1 MTLDLLTPANRAIR
15 HLMIARGAE
24 SKTLQ
29 LDAHPVHCYRVKGEG
44 RGAPVVLLHGLG
56 GSANSFFKTMFLL
69 SKHFKEVWA
78 PDLPGNG
85 FSPAPD
91 GPPPLEEQVKVVVSL
106 LEQHVREKAFLVG
119 NSLGGAMAF
128 YAAHLAP
135 KRLAGLALI
144 SPAGAKLSPARVK
157 TLLSSF
163 DVQNATQ
170 ARQLTQRLFHK
181 APLYMLLFSNQLKH
195 MYSSKAVRSAV
206 ERIKPEDFVPE
217 DLLGALSMPT
227 LLIWGKSERLLPY
240 ESLDYFK
247 AHLPRAAEVHEVE
260 GFGHIPQMEKP
271 AEVARR
277 LIDFAKR
284 KL

>member
-1 MTLDLLTPANRAIR
+1 MIDLLTPANRAIR

-29 LDAHPVHCYRVKGEG
+29 LEGHAVHCYRAAGEG
-44 RGAPVVLLHGLG
+44 KGPPIVLLHGLG
-56 GSANSFFKTMFLL
+56 GSANSFFQTMFLL
-69 SKHFKEVWA
+69 TKHFKEVWA

-85 FSPAPD
+85 FSPAPN

-106 LEQHVREKAFLVG
+106 LEQQVKDKAFLVG

-128 YAAHLAP
+128 YAAHFAP
-135 KRLAGLALI
+135 RRLAGLALI

-163 DVQNATQ
+163 DVQNAAQ
-170 ARQLTQRLFHK
+170 ARALTERLFHK

-206 ERIKPEDFVPE
+206 QSIKPEDFVPS
-217 DLLGALSMPT
+217 DLLQNLAMPT

-240 ESLDYFK
+240 ESIDYFK
-247 AHLPRAAEVHEVE
+247 AHLPKHAEVQEVE

-277 LIDFAKR
+277 LIDFARR